1 MTTKHEKKKKRRGP
15 FKYLNHRF
23 IDTDRFTP
31 ALYRISFLDR
41 PALQIS
47 LLRARLL
54 KELSAFI

>member
-1 MTTKHEKKKKRRGP
+1 MTTKHEKKKKKDVG
-15 FKYLNHRF
+15 LSNISI
-23 IDTDRFTP
+23 IDSYIDRFTP

-54 KELSAFI
+54 KALEH